1 MNIYRRVI
9 FPRLLDLSLSGEAVG
24 CYRRELLVNVQGA
37 VLEIGFGT
45 GLNLPHY
52 PQHIE
57 RITALDPNPGMGS
70 LARRRMAGS
79 SIQVDSYAG
88 DAQELPFPDQSFE
101 SVVSTWTLC
110 SIPDLARAL
119 QEIQRVLRVGGKL
132 FFLEHGLSEDPQVQR
147 WQNRLNPIQKVIADG
162 CHLNRD
168 MAQLIRGAGFQFEK
182 LERFYMP
189 NEPRFIGYTYRGI
202 AIPDPGK
209 KLEHE
214 LPHRVGGWG
223 F

>member
-1 MNIYRRVI
+1 MNIYRQVI
-9 FPRLLDLSLSGEAVG
+9 FPRLLDLSLSGETVG
-24 CYRRELLVNVQGA
+24 CYRRELLAYVQGA

-70 LARRRMAGS
+70 LACRRIAKS
-79 SIQVDSYAG
+79 STQVEWVTG
-88 DAQELPFPDQSFE
+88 DAQKLPFLDQSFD

-110 SIPDLARAL
+110 SIPDLAKAL

-132 FFLEHGLSEDPQVQR
+132 FFLEHGLSPDPQVQR

-162 CHLNRD
+162 CNLNRD
-168 MAQLIRGAGFQFEK
+168 MAQLIRGAGFQFEQ
-182 LERFYMP
+182 LEQFYMP
-189 NEPRFIGYTYRGI
+189 HEPRLIGYVYRGI
-202 AIPDPGK
+202 ATPDPGK
-209 KLEHE
+209 KLELQKE
-214 LPHRVGGWG
+214 ADKEINAS
-223 F
+223 

>member
-9 FPRLLDLSLSGEAVG
+9 FPRLLDLSLSGELVG
-24 CYRRELLVNVQGA
+24 CYRRELLANVQGA

-57 RITALDPNPGMGS
+57 NITALDPNPGMGS
-70 LARRRMAGS
+70 LARRRIACS
-79 SIQVDSYAG
+79 SIAVDWQEG
-88 DAQELPFPDQSFE
+88 DAQELPFPNQSFD

-119 QEIQRVLRVGGKL
+119 QEIQRVLRGGGKL
-132 FFLEHGLSEDPQVQR
+132 FFLEHGLSEDPKVQR

-162 CHLNRD
+162 CNLNRD
-168 MAQLIRGAGFQFEK
+168 MAQLIREAGFQFEE

-189 NEPRFIGYTYRGI
+189 NEPKFIGYIYRGI
-202 AIPDPGK
+202 AIPAPTRKPDLKEEADKP
-209 KLEHE
+209 
-214 LPHRVGGWG
+214 R
-223 F
+223 